1 MSELSEISI
10 RPATNADCANVQA
23 LVFGILEEYGLKP
36 DPAGTDEDITD
47 IEAHYLA
54 RGGLFELIETADGTL
69 LGTVGLYPMDDK
81 TTVELRKMYLSPK
94 LRGKGVGKQ
103 TLQRMVERS
112 KELGFKKIYLETA
125 SILKEAVGLY
135 EKFGFTPTCEK
146 HTPRC
151 DRAYFMDIA

>member
-1 MSELSEISI
+1 MNELSEISI
-10 RPATNADCANVQA
+10 RPATNSDCAEIQT
-23 LVFGILEEYGLKP
+23 LVFGVLEEYGLKP
-36 DPAGTDEDITD
+36 DLAGTDKDLTD

-54 RGGLFELIETADGTL
+54 RGGLFELLETADGTL
-69 LGTVGLYPMDDK
+69 LGTVGLYPMDE
-81 TTVELRKMYLSPK
+81 TTVELRKMYLSPQ
-94 LRGKGVGKQ
+94 LRGKGIGKQ
-103 TLQRMVERS
+103 TLQRMVEKA

-125 SILKEAVGLY
+125 SVLKEAVGLY

>member
-1 MSELSEISI
+1 MTEVSI
-10 RPATNADCANVQA
+10 RSATNADCEGVQT

-36 DPAGTDEDITD
+36 DLAGTDKDITD
-47 IEAHYLA
+47 IEAHYIE
-54 RGGLFELIETADGTL
+54 RGGLFELLETADGTL
-69 LGTVGLYPMDDK
+69 LGTVGLYPMNDV
-81 TTVELRKMYLSPK
+81 TVELRKMYLSPK

-103 TLQRMVERS
+103 TLQRMVEKS

>member
-1 MSELSEISI
+1 MTEVSI
-10 RPATNADCANVQA
+10 RSATNADCEGVQT

-36 DPAGTDEDITD
+36 DLAGTDKDLTD
-47 IEAHYLA
+47 IEAHYIE
-54 RGGLFELIETADGTL
+54 RGGLFELLETADGTL
-69 LGTVGLYPMDDK
+69 LGTVGLYPMNDV
-81 TTVELRKMYLSPK
+81 TVELRKMYLSPK

-112 KELGFKKIYLETA
+112 RELGFKKIYLETA

>member
-1 MSELSEISI
+1 MSEISEISI
-10 RPATNADCANVQA
+10 RPATNADCESVQT
-23 LVFGILEEYGLKP
+23 LVFGILEEYGLNP
-36 DPAGTDEDITD
+36 DLAGTDKDLTD
-47 IEAHYLA
+47 IEAHYLE

-69 LGTVGLYPMDDK
+69 LGTVGLYPMDE
-81 TTVELRKMYLSPK
+81 TTVELRKMYFLPQ
-94 LRGKGVGKQ
+94 LRGRGIGKQ
-103 TLQRMVERS
+103 TLQRMVEKA

-125 SILKEAVGLY
+125 SVLKEAVGLY